1 MLPMSAEA
9 HLNELKV
16 RLAEIS
22 DLQAA
27 IGLLSW
33 DQATHMPPAAGAAR
47 GRQLAT
53 LSRFAHQRFID
64 PEIGRL
70 LERLEAHGASLPPES
85 DDAALIRVV
94 GKDYHR
100 AVVVP
105 PAFSAEFNAHA
116 AESYQLW
123 AEARSD
129 GDFARVADA
138 LAKTID
144 LSRRF
149 AELFPGY
156 AHVADPL
163 IDQSDEG
170 MTVAALRPLFA
181 RLREAL
187 VPLVEAIGGAEQ
199 LDDSLLRKRYPE
211 AGQLA
216 VGLEL
221 AQAFGYDL
229 RRGRQDKTHHPFA
242 IGIGLDDV
250 RLTTRVDE
258 RYLADGL
265 FSTLHEAGHGMYEQG
280 VGRELEGTPLAAGTS
295 SGVHESQSRLWESLI
310 GRSLSFWH
318 YAYPQLQQTFPEQ
331 LAGIRVDDFY
341 RAINRVSRSLVRTD
355 ADELTYNL
363 HIIIRFELELQLLE
377 GTLDVNDLATAWNER
392 YQNDLGVEVQSD
404 GEGVLQDV
412 HWFSGPV
419 GGAFQ
424 GYALGNVLSAQLWAA
439 ACAAHPE
446 IPGEIREGRFGV
458 LLGWLQHNIYRHGRK
473 LPPEALVVQATGG
486 GLQLEP
492 YLEYLRGKYLSS
504 ELYG

>member
-187 VPLVEAIGGAEQ
+187 VPLVEAIGGGVDRVAIGDRVAWAFVAGSYAEYVVAPADQ
-199 LDDSLLRKRYPE
+199 LLPVPAGVSLEQAAAAMLQGMTAHYLCHSTYPLRGGQWCLIHAGAGGVGLLLTQMCKIIGAKVITTVSTEAKAQLSRGAGADEVINYTAVDFANE
-211 AGQLA
+211 VARITAGQGVSVVFDG
-216 VGLEL
+216 VGKATSDGSLRSL
-221 AQAFGYDL
+221 S
-229 RRGRQDKTHHPFA
+229 RRGMLALFGNASGAPDP
-242 IGIGLDDV
+242 IEPLL
-250 RLTTRVDE
+250 LTQLGSLFLTRPSLGDYTATRTE
-258 RYLADGL
+258 LEWRAGDIFGWLADGR
-265 FSTLHEAGHGMYEQG
+265 LHLRMEIEYPLAEAATAHDM
-280 VGRELEGTPLAAGTS
+280 LEGRKTTGK
-295 SGVHESQSRLWESLI
+295 
-310 GRSLSFWH
+310 
-318 YAYPQLQQTFPEQ
+318 
-331 LAGIRVDDFY
+331 
-341 RAINRVSRSLVRTD
+341 
-355 ADELTYNL
+355 
-363 HIIIRFELELQLLE
+363 
-377 GTLDVNDLATAWNER
+377 
-392 YQNDLGVEVQSD
+392 
-404 GEGVLQDV
+404 
-412 HWFSGPV
+412 
-419 GGAFQ
+419 
-424 GYALGNVLSAQLWAA
+424 
-439 ACAAHPE
+439 
-446 IPGEIREGRFGV
+446 V
-458 LLGWLQHNIYRHGRK
+458 LLK
-473 LPPEALVVQATGG
+473 T
-486 GLQLEP
+486 
-492 YLEYLRGKYLSS
+492 
-504 ELYG
+504 